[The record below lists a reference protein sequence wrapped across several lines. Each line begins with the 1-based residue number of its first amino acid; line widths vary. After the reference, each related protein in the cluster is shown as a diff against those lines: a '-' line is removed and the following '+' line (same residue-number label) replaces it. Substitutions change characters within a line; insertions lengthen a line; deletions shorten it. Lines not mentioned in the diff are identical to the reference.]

1 MVPKE
6 KDAQIYPMEKGSR
19 ELAGELR
26 AYLSTRARDASYACN
41 ERAGRS
47 MNFVFSGCPPPE
59 PIPLELLLK
68 QSNLHRTLPTTQIS
82 HASSGIR
89 AMLAWTLYQ
98 GS

>member
-41 ERAGRS
+41 ECCCRS
-47 MNFVFSGCPPPE
+47 GIFPIAFVRLVLRKNGLHVLLNPPP
-59 PIPLELLLK
+59 IVFNSRG
-68 QSNLHRTLPTTQIS
+68 Q
-82 HASSGIR
+82 
-89 AMLAWTLYQ
+89 
-98 GS
+98 